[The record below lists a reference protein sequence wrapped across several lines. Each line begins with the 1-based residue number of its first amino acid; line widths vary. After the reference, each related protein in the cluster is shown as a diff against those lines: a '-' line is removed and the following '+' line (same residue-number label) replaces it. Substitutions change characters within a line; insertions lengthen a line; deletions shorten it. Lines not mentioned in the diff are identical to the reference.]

1 MPSTR
6 GIEIIM
12 KKYSYKEAVAL
23 FQKAVPTDFP
33 RKPCEEQSS
42 CRMGGWLLNDAEG
55 NYVAF
60 VSNFSGVNYL
70 DLVETTPTQKPQD
83 DGITNQLYAEFKEKH
98 GRKYNG

>member
-1 MPSTR
+1 
-6 GIEIIM
+6 M

-60 VSNFSGVNYL
+60 VSNFSGVNFL
-70 DLVETTPTQKPQD
+70 DLVETTPTQKPHIRGVNDQR
-83 DGITNQLYAEFKEKH
+83 YAEFIKKH

>member
-6 GIEIIM
+6 GIEVIM

-60 VSNFSGVNYL
+60 VSNFSGVNFL
-70 DLVETTPTQKPQD
+70 DLVETTPTQKPHIRGVNDQR
-83 DGITNQLYAEFKEKH
+83 YAEFKEKH